1 MMMMD
6 CESSL
11 LDLPPLVLV
20 VVLGSLSARDVA
32 VASETCHNLYR
43 LCQHNGVWKRVAK
56 RKWGLRPS
64 KGVLR
69 PSRWKHYYSQ
79 KSVVLREGSFRWE
92 QLAPTGD
99 TVSKRYQH
107 TGSAVG
113 NDLYFIGGQE
123 LPEKR
128 FDEIFVLHTDTMKVD
143 KVNPVSGVP
152 PKFARHT
159 AVSIGDKIYLFGG
172 FDGVSKHFN
181 LSVFDT
187 KTTEWSSP
195 KPDGLHPP
203 SRTNHSAVA
212 IDSRMYVFGGMYKDT
227 SAGNDRL
234 IFLNDMFVLET
245 RGQLKWTKLPQRGE
259 IPSARCGHRM
269 VAFGHLLVLFGG
281 GCGEQWD
288 SKFSDVYVFDTTT
301 NEWTK
306 PKINGQ
312 APVCTFTVSFA
323 AGVFLFVF
331 GGQSLHDNNLTNE
344 LYCLDTVSLTWTNL
358 TTTGTKPGARD
369 MASGNT
375 IGSSMVMFGGYCG
388 TAIDNLFKL
397 HMDPDIADALPA
409 PSQLPNA

>member
-1 MMMMD
+1 MMD

-32 VASETCHNLYR
+32 VASETCHGLYR

-69 PSRWKHYYSQ
+69 PARWKHYFSQ
-79 KSVVLREGSFRWE
+79 KSVVLREGSFKWE
-92 QLAPTGD
+92 QLQANGD
-99 TVSKRYQH
+99 TISKRYQH

-113 NDLYFIGGQE
+113 NDVYFIGGQE

-128 FDEIFVLHTDTMKVD
+128 FDEIFVLHTDSMTVD
-143 KVNPVSGVP
+143 KVNPTRGVP

-159 AVSIGDKIYLFGG
+159 AVTIGEKIYLFGG
-172 FDGVSKHFN
+172 FDGVSKHFH
-181 LSVFDT
+181 LSVFDA
-187 KTTEWSSP
+187 KTTEWTSP
-195 KPDGLHPP
+195 RPDGNHPP

-212 IDSRMYVFGGMYKDT
+212 IDSKMYIFGGMYKDS
-227 SAGNDRL
+227 SAGSDKL
-234 IFLNDMFVLET
+234 IFLNDMYVLET
-245 RGQLKWTKLPQRGE
+245 KDKLRWDKIQQRGQLPTP
-259 IPSARCGHRM
+259 RCGHRM

-288 SKFSDVYVFDTTT
+288 SKFSDIYVFDTTT

-306 PKINGQ
+306 PKITGQ
-312 APVCTFTVSFA
+312 APVCTFTVTFA

-358 TTTGTKPGARD
+358 VTTGTKPGARD
-369 MASGNT
+369 MASGNVV
-375 IGSSMVMFGGYCG
+375 GNNMFMFGGYCG

-397 HMDPDIADALPA
+397 HMDPEIAEQISPCQ
-409 PSQLPNA
+409 PPNA

>member
-1 MMMMD
+1 MMMMMD

-32 VASETCHNLYR
+32 VASETCHGLYR

-56 RKWGLRPS
+56 RKWGIRPS
-64 KGVLR
+64 KGILR

-79 KSVVLREGSFRWE
+79 KSVVLREGSFKWE
-92 QLAPTGD
+92 QLTSNGD
-99 TVSKRYQH
+99 TISKRYQH

-113 NDLYFIGGQE
+113 NDVYFIGGQE

-128 FDEIFVLHTDTMKVD
+128 FDEIFVLHTDSMRVD
-143 KVNPVSGVP
+143 KVNPTRGVP

-159 AVSIGDKIYLFGG
+159 AVTICDKIYLFGG
-172 FDGVSKHFN
+172 FDGVSKHFH

-187 KTTEWSSP
+187 KTAEWTSP
-195 KPDGLHPP
+195 RPEGALPP

-212 IDSRMYVFGGMYKDT
+212 IDSKMYIFGGMYKDT
-227 SAGNDRL
+227 SAGSDKL
-234 IFLNDMFVLET
+234 IFLNDMYALD
-245 RGQLKWTKLPQRGE
+245 TKGTLRWEKIHQKGA
-259 IPSARCGHRM
+259 IPTARCGHRM
-269 VAFGHLLVLFGG
+269 ASFGNLLVLFGG

-306 PKINGQ
+306 PKITGH
-312 APVCTFTVSFA
+312 APVCTFTVTFA

-369 MASGNT
+369 MASGNI
-375 IGSSMVMFGGYCG
+375 IGSSMYMFGGYCG

-397 HMDPDIADALPA
+397 HMDPEIASP
-409 PSQLPNA
+409 PSLCQLPNA